1 MRQEREPQQK
11 EGPEYG
17 RKKKMDVTG
26 MLPVERPYRGK
37 ISINREQVRRKHL
50 VKKRMVFA
58 LKGICL
64 IVLLFAALFPVY
76 WLVLMAIRPTA
87 ETSMGAGLIPH
98 QITGEH
104 FTELFVGKGFGTA
117 LKNSLINA
125 VSALVMSLVLGLT
138 TAYIISRKRFRFGM
152 KKPLTYWVLLV
163 RVLPP
168 VAFVIPLYTLFTK
181 WNLMGTRLPIILSC
195 MLVNIPL
202 VIWFMVS
209 FFEELPEEVEESG
222 KVDGATEWQLF
233 TRLVL
238 PLVLPGVAAISM
250 LSFMYAWN
258 EYTYSVIL
266 TRSPANYTIPLAL
279 AVLNTEDNVT
289 NFGLVAAGGVS
300 SFLPVALFVVF
311 AQNYLISGLSS
322 GAVKE

>member
-1 MRQEREPQQK
+1 MEGIEKIPAAGTGIHLSAAHNPAQQ
-11 EGPEYG
+11 G
-17 RKKKMDVTG
+17 RLKKK
-26 MLPVERPYRGK
+26 
-37 ISINREQVRRKHL
+37 II
-50 VKKRMVFA
+50 FA

-64 IVLLFAALFPVY
+64 TVLLFITLFPLY
-76 WLVLMAIRPTA
+76 WLVLMAVRPTE
-87 ETSMGAGLIPH
+87 ETGAGAGLFPH
-98 QITGEH
+98 QLTISH
-104 FTELFVGKGFGTA
+104 FTQLFTQRSFGTA
-117 LKNSLINA
+117 LQNSLINSA
-125 VSALVMSLVLGLT
+125 AALVLSLALGLT
-138 TAYIISRKRFRFGM
+138 TAYVLSRKRFRFRL
-152 KKPLTYWVLLV
+152 KTPLAYWVLLV

-168 VAFVIPLYTLFTK
+168 VAFVIPLYTLFTRMGV
-181 WNLMGTRLPIILSC
+181 MGTRYPVILSC

-209 FFEELPEEVEESG
+209 FFTELPEEVEESG
-222 KVDGATEWQLF
+222 KIDGATEWQLF

-238 PLVLPGVAAISM
+238 PLVLPGIAAIAM

-266 TRSPANYTIPLAL
+266 TRSPSNYTIPLAL

-300 SFLPVALFVVF
+300 SFIPVALFVVF

>member
-1 MRQEREPQQK
+1 MEATGIAVSNWTYNERIS
-11 EGPEYG
+11 
-17 RKKKMDVTG
+17 
-26 MLPVERPYRGK
+26 RGK
-37 ISINREQVRRKHL
+37 EQIRRRLLIKQRIRF
-50 VKKRMVFA
+50 VI
-58 LKGICL
+58 KGICL
-64 IVLLFAALFPVY
+64 AVLLFVALFPIY
-76 WLVLMAIRPTA
+76 WLLLMAIRPTA
-87 ETSMGAGLIPH
+87 ETSTGAGLIPH
-98 QITGEH
+98 QLTAEH
-104 FTELFVGKGFGTA
+104 FVELFTQKGFGTA
-117 LKNSLINA
+117 LYNSLINA
-125 VSALVMSLVLGLT
+125 GGALILSLILGLT
-138 TAYIISRKRFRFGM
+138 TAYILSRKRFRFGM

-168 VAFVIPLYTLFTK
+168 VAFVIPLYTMFTK
-181 WNLMGTRLPIILSC
+181 WNLMGTRFPIILSC
-195 MLVNIPL
+195 MLINIPL
-202 VIWFMVS
+202 VIWFMIS

-222 KVDGATEWQLF
+222 KMDGATEWQLF
-233 TRLVL
+233 TRLVM
-238 PLVLPGVAAISM
+238 PLVLPGIAAISM

-266 TRSPANYTIPLAL
+266 TRSPSNYTVPLAL

>member
-1 MRQEREPQQK
+1 M
-11 EGPEYG
+11 
-17 RKKKMDVTG
+17 RKKCIF
-26 MLPVERPYRGK
+26 LW
-37 ISINREQVRRKHL
+37 
-50 VKKRMVFA
+50 
-58 LKGICL
+58 KGIGL
-64 IVLLFAALFPVY
+64 TVLLFVTLFPIN
-76 WLVLMAIRPTA
+76 WLIIMAIRPTA
-87 ETSMGAGLIPH
+87 ETRAGAGLFPQQLTIS
-98 QITGEH
+98 H
-104 FTELFVGKGFGTA
+104 FTELFTQKSFGTA
-117 LKNSLINA
+117 LQNSLINA
-125 VSALVMSLVLGLT
+125 GTALVLSLVLGLT
-138 TAYIISRKRFRFGM
+138 TAYILSRKRFRFRLRLPVTG
-152 KKPLTYWVLLV
+152 WVLLI

-168 VAFVIPLYTLFTK
+168 VAFVIPLYTLFTRMGV
-181 WNLMGTRLPIILSC
+181 MGTRLPIILAC

-222 KVDGATEWQLF
+222 KIDGATEWQLF

-238 PLVLPGVAAISM
+238 PLVLPGIAAIAM
-250 LSFMYAWN
+250 LSFLYAWN

-266 TRSPANYTIPLAL
+266 TRSPSNYTIPLAL

-300 SFLPVALFVVF
+300 SFIPVAVFVIF

>member
-1 MRQEREPQQK
+1 MEVMEMMPQIHAISSIRSTGQK
-11 EGPEYG
+11 RIRSKCLV
-17 RKKKMDVTG
+17 RKKICFV
-26 MLPVERPYRGK
+26 
-37 ISINREQVRRKHL
+37 
-50 VKKRMVFA
+50 A
-58 LKGICL
+58 KGICL
-64 IVLLFAALFPVY
+64 TVLLFITMFPIY
-76 WLVLMAIRPTA
+76 WLVLMAVRPTA
-87 ETSMGAGLIPH
+87 ETSAGAGLLPH
-98 QITGEH
+98 QLTTAH
-104 FTELFVGKGFGTA
+104 FVELFTQKGFGTA
-117 LKNSLINA
+117 LYNSVINAGSALILSLI
-125 VSALVMSLVLGLT
+125 LGLT
-138 TAYIISRKRFRFGM
+138 TAYILSRKRFRFRL

-168 VAFVIPLYTLFTK
+168 VAFVIPLYTMFTRT
-181 WNLMGTRLPIILSC
+181 NLMGTRLPIILSC

-222 KVDGATEWQLF
+222 KMDGATEWQLF

-238 PLVLPGVAAISM
+238 PLVLPGIAAIAM

-279 AVLNTEDNVT
+279 SVLNTEDNVT

-300 SFLPVALFVVF
+300 SFLPVTLFVVF
-311 AQNYLISGLSS
+311 AQNCLISGLSS

>member
-1 MRQEREPQQK
+1 MEPDGHK
-11 EGPEYG
+11 TSYYIVLYAGEHSAG
-17 RKKKMDVTG
+17 
-26 MLPVERPYRGK
+26 
-37 ISINREQVRRKHL
+37 HL
-50 VKKRMVFA
+50 V
-58 LKGICL
+58 
-64 IVLLFAALFPVY
+64 
-76 WLVLMAIRPTA
+76 
-87 ETSMGAGLIPH
+87 H
-98 QITGEH
+98 
-104 FTELFVGKGFGTA
+104 GF
-117 LKNSLINA
+117 L
-125 VSALVMSLVLGLT
+125 
-138 TAYIISRKRFRFGM
+138 
-152 KKPLTYWVLLV
+152 
-163 RVLPP
+163 
-168 VAFVIPLYTLFTK
+168 
-181 WNLMGTRLPIILSC
+181 
-195 MLVNIPL
+195 
-202 VIWFMVS
+202 
-209 FFEELPEEVEESG
+209 FEELPEEVEESG

>member
-1 MRQEREPQQK
+1 MEVTGTMPQVQIKSHGRSIRQELIR
-11 EGPEYG
+11 
-17 RKKKMDVTG
+17 
-26 MLPVERPYRGK
+26 
-37 ISINREQVRRKHL
+37 SKHL
-50 VKKRMVFA
+50 ARKRCCFV
-58 LKGICL
+58 LKGIFL
-64 IVLLFAALFPVY
+64 TVLLFIAIFPLY

-87 ETSMGAGLIPH
+87 ETSAGAGLIPH
-98 QITGEH
+98 QLTLSH
-104 FTELFVGKGFGTA
+104 FIELFTQKGFGMA
-117 LKNSLINA
+117 LYNSLINA
-125 VSALVMSLVLGLT
+125 GCALVCSLVLGLM
-138 TAYIISRKRFRFGM
+138 TAYVLARKRFLFRM

-168 VAFVIPLYTLFTK
+168 VAFVIPLYTMFTK
-181 WNLMGTRLPIILSC
+181 LGVMGTRFPIILSC

-233 TRLVL
+233 TKIVL
-238 PLVLPGVAAISM
+238 PLVLPGIAAIAM

-266 TRSPANYTIPLAL
+266 TRSPSNYTIPLAL

-300 SFLPVALFVVF
+300 SFVPVALFVVF